1 MSTPIRL
8 PRFPSGW
15 QNTQPQLFE
24 RYWDEAMF
32 SIEKNLNALLSLPLI
47 EQAVI
52 DAQTA
57 ADTAQTAADA
67 ATTAADAAST
77 AALASAT
84 EASLVNSFPSTVSP
98 PILSVASTGTI
109 TIFAHQRVYG
119 DSSINP
125 TVSVAGGSLVTGG
138 TSGQVLRVYY
148 DDPTRAGGAVTYL
161 WTVDPAA
168 PPVQGNNRHSVG
180 VVTVPGAGSSDGS
193 GVKPPGYVEP

>member
-57 ADTAQTAADA
+57 ADTAQAAADS
-67 ATTAADAAST
+67 ASSS
-77 AALASAT
+77 ALASAT
-84 EASLVNSFPSTVSP
+84 EASLVNSFPTSATP
-98 PILSVASTGTI
+98 PILSVASTGTV
-109 TIFAHQRVYG
+109 TISAHQRVYG

-125 TVSVAGGSLVTGG
+125 TVSVSGGTLVTGEVAG
-138 TSGQVLRVYY
+138 KIIRVYY
-148 DDPTRAGGAVTYL
+148 DDPARAGGSVTYL
-161 WTVDPAA
+161 WTVDPAP

-180 VVTVPGAGSSDGS
+180 VVTVPGAGSSNGS
-193 GVKPPGYVEP
+193 DVKPPGYVEP